1 MDVDAVYGGEWMW
14 MWMWLQS
21 IGVREVDLCMNL

>member
-14 MWMWLQS
+14 MLLQS

>member
-14 MWMWLQS
+14 MWLQS
-21 IGVREVDLCMNL
+21 IGVREVDICMNL